1 MDTHAFITIND
12 GYTKTLTN
20 DVVITAGE
28 RTTKAKALW
37 DTGATNSCIS
47 ERVVKELKP
56 PLRGK
61 TTMKTP
67 SGEETANVYEVNIL
81 LPNKVNFEKTPV
93 IESKIGNQGIDVL
106 IGMDII
112 VNGDFAVSNF
122 DGKTTF
128 TFRVPSKKRTN
139 FVKEL
144 QEERVCNH
152 GKGKRK
158 K

>member
-12 GYTKTLTN
+12 ALTKTLTN
-20 DVVITAGE
+20 DVSVMAGKK
-28 RTTKAKALW
+28 TIKATALW
-37 DTGATNSCIS
+37 DTGATSSCVS
-47 ERVVKELKP
+47 ERVVKELNP

-61 TTMKTP
+61 TTIRTP
-67 SGEETANVYEVNIL
+67 SGEDVANIYEVNIL
-81 LPNKVNFEKTPV
+81 LPNKVNVERTLV

-112 VNGDFAVSNF
+112 AIGDFAVSNF
-122 DGKTTF
+122 DGKTSF
-128 TFRVPSKKRTN
+128 TFRIPSRKRIN
-139 FVKEL
+139 FLKEIT
-144 QEERVCNH
+144 EERVCKH